1 MAKGEEEPQA
11 FTLMKK
17 IASIGLRFGK
27 FCYHGL
33 SLNLDMDLSHFDN
46 IYTCGYKELEV
57 TQLASLGVKES
68 LFDCAEELRSILI
81 KLIYN
86 GKAVVEI

>member
-1 MAKGEEEPQA
+1 
-11 FTLMKK
+11 
-17 IASIGLRFGK
+17 
-27 FCYHGL
+27 
-33 SLNLDMDLSHFDN
+33 MDLSHFDN